1 MGYLPLYIIVNQ
13 VNVYPRTISI
23 NNPKTQFINFIFNLV
38 SIDKYLDG
46 KYYLDGARELN
57 TTYIK
62 NYMTADYY
70 KQSLEPIL
78 LRTCNRL
85 YEKGYLYDANEPEL
99 NGWIKFLKD
108 ITDIEVLAPDV
119 KVFNM
124 SFDFYRNSFKN
135 DYKKLAML
143 EIFENRF
150 KKELIRKV

>member
-1 MGYLPLYIIVNQ
+1 MGYLPYYTTIKSNNVSYDII
-13 VNVYPRTISI
+13 IK
-23 NNPKTQFINFIFNLV
+23 NNPKTQFIAFCNSL
-38 SIDKYLDG
+38 
-46 KYYLDGARELN
+46 
-57 TTYIK
+57 IK
-62 NYMTADYY
+62 LPPNIGSSSFPNHMTADYY

-99 NGWIKFLKD
+99 NGWLKFLKD
-108 ITDIEVLAPDV
+108 ITDIQVLAPDV

-124 SFDFYRNSFKN
+124 SFDFYRKTFKD
-135 DYKKLAML
+135 DYKKVVML